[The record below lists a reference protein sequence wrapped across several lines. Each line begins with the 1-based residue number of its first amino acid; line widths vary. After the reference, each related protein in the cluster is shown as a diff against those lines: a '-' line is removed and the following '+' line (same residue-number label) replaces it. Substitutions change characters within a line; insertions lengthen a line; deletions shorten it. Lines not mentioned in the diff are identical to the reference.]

1 MAISETQLET
11 WAKQGS
17 VMQSSTTYGTIKNAL
32 ESNDSGYAGQDYQV
46 FLQGSYCNDTNI
58 WSESDV
64 DIVMRLDSTFQ
75 YDISGLSELEKKL
88 FSTAFAGSASY
99 NYSTFKDDIAQRLKV
114 KFGDDVKPG
123 TKAIK
128 VKANGSRRNAD
139 VVVAVEFRRY
149 QNFYSFTNQR
159 YVAGICFYTPSWD
172 KIINYPK
179 QHSENCTAKHQG
191 TKSYFKPMVR
201 ILKNAR
207 VRLAND
213 GKIGN
218 LALAPSYFLEGLMYN
233 VPNHLFTG
241 SYQDAMLKAFNW
253 IVEQDRSKFVTA
265 NAQYYLLGN
274 SVVNWPVANC
284 DAFLNAFIELWN
296 NWK

>member
-1 MAISETQLET
+1 MAIPEIQLET

-17 VMQSSTTYGTIKNAL
+17 VTQSSTTYATAKNAL
-32 ESNDSGYAGQDYQV
+32 ESNDAGYARKDYKI

-75 YDISGLSELEKKL
+75 YDITGLSETERTL
-88 FSTAFAGSASY
+88 FNAAFAGAASY
-99 NYSTFKDDIAQRLKV
+99 TYGTFKDDVTKRLRA

-128 VKANGSRRNAD
+128 VKANGSRRNVD
-139 VVVAVEFRRY
+139 VVVALEFRRY
-149 QNFYSFTNQR
+149 QNFFSYENQR
-159 YVAGICFYTPSWD
+159 YVTGVCFYTPSWD

-179 QHSENCTAKHQG
+179 QHSDNCTVKHQA

-207 VRLAND
+207 VKLAND
-213 GKIGN
+213 GMIAK
-218 LALAPSYFLEGLMYN
+218 LAVAPSYFLEGLMYN
-233 VPNHLFTG
+233 VPNYLFMG
-241 SYQDAMLKAFNW
+241 SYQDAMVGAFNW

-265 NAQYYLLGN
+265 NEQFPLLGD
-274 SVVNWPVANC
+274 SAVTWPAANC
-284 DAFLNAFIELWN
+284 DAFLNAFIKLWN
-296 NWK
+296 NWN

>member
-1 MAISETQLET
+1 VAIPKTQLET

-17 VMQSSTTYGTIKNAL
+17 ITQSSTTYDTIKNAL
-32 ESNDSGYAGQDYQV
+32 ESNDAGYAGKDYRV

-75 YDISGLSELEKKL
+75 YNIEGLSDTEKNL
-88 FSTAFAGSASY
+88 FKTAFAGTASY
-99 NYSTFKDDIAQRLKV
+99 NYITFKDDVTKRLKSR
-114 KFGDDVKPG
+114 FGADVKPG

-128 VKANGSRRNAD
+128 VEANGTRRNAD
-139 VVVAVEFRRY
+139 VVVALEFRRY
-149 QNFYSFTNQR
+149 QNFFSLTNQR
-159 YVAGICFYTPSWD
+159 YVAGICLYTRLWD
-172 KIINYPK
+172 QIINYPK
-179 QHSENCTAKHQG
+179 QHTENCTAKHQA

-207 VRLAND
+207 VKLATD

-218 LALAPSYFLEGLMYN
+218 LAVAPSYFLEGLMYN
-233 VPNHLFTG
+233 VPNYLFTG
-241 SYQDAMLKAFNW
+241 SYQDAMAATLNW
-253 IVEQDRSKFVTA
+253 IIEQDRSKFVTA
-265 NAQYYLLGN
+265 NEQYPLLDN
-274 SVVNWPVANC
+274 SAVTWPAANC

-296 NWK
+296 NWQ